1 MDIVSGITLYAILW
15 WMTFFVV
22 LPLNLK
28 TQGDEGEVVPGTP
41 EGAPHSVNIR
51 RKVFITTI
59 AAVGVWLVTVLIV
72 YHSGLLNIRM
82 FDVNHTLPPVSSSN

>member
-1 MDIVSGITLYAILW
+1 MDIVSGIILYAILW

-28 TQGDEGEVVPGTP
+28 TQADAGEVVPGTP
-41 EGAPHSVNIR
+41 ESAPHTVNIR

-59 AAVGVWLVTVLIV
+59 AAIAVWLVTVVVV
-72 YHSGLLNIRM
+72 YYSGLLNIRM
-82 FDVNHTLPPVSSSN
+82 FDVNNTLPPVSQGY

>member
-1 MDIVSGITLYAILW
+1 MDIVSGIILYAILW

-28 TQGDEGEVVPGTP
+28 TQADAGEVVPGTP
-41 EGAPHSVNIR
+41 ESAPHAVNIR

-59 AAVGVWLVTVLIV
+59 AAVVVWAVTVVVV
-72 YHSGLLNIRM
+72 YYSGLLNIRM
-82 FDVNHTLPPVSSSN
+82 FDVNNTLPPVSSSN